1 MTSDHS
7 QRDMSTQQRSSSRIG
22 MSRRSMLK
30 ATGGTTLLGS
40 LAGCSALVPD
50 SESDGSSGGGG
61 NGGETAN
68 SVSGTQSIPSEP
80 LTIAMVTFTSG
91 AGSVLGQ
98 PAANAAE
105 MFADQ
110 LNEQGGVL
118 GEREIEIEIV
128 DEAGE
133 NTVRRFRELANDDNI
148 DFIHGYVSSAN
159 MLSVAPVAEDLN
171 QLLMILDAGSSALFE
186 EEVTDPKWVFRGCAH
201 AANGAVGAARLVA
214 QELPDATRIAGINP
228 DYAWGRSSMGL
239 FRSAL
244 EQLAP
249 DVDFV
254 SIEWPEL
261 FEKDYGPFISSM
273 LNSDP
278 DFVYTS
284 LWGGDLVTFFQQSQ
298 DRNLFEETEVGAVTG
313 TNAMTAMGTDMPE
326 DVYVTGRG
334 PGMPGI
340 LPTNP
345 LHTEFV
351 DAYTNRFGNPPFGY
365 TAFDAWQGL
374 KHYVTA
380 IERAYE
386 SLGRYPS
393 DEELI
398 PVLENSVVDTPQGW
412 VALAHANG
420 HQAVEPGVYA
430 QTANNG
436 GDYLGFK
443 NQSWFPV
450 EQVNPPQELTT
461 EEWISQFESI
471 R

>member
-1 MTSDHS
+1 MTSERSAQD
-7 QRDMSTQQRSSSRIG
+7 STAQSTSSRRWNRV
-22 MSRRSMLK
+22 SRRSMLK

-40 LAGCSALVPD
+40 LGGCQALIP
-50 SESDGSSGGGG
+50 EAETNDGGDDGGGG
-61 NGGETAN
+61 GTNN
-68 SVSGTQSIPSEP
+68 VSGTQSIPSEP
-80 LTIAMVTFTSG
+80 LTIAVVTFTSG
-91 AGSVLGQ
+91 AGAVLGQ
-98 PAANAAE
+98 PAANSAK

-110 LNEQGGVL
+110 INQNGGVL
-118 GEREIEIEIV
+118 GEREVEIQIV

-133 NTVRRFRELANDDNI
+133 DTVRRFRELANDDNI
-148 DFIHGYVSSAN
+148 DFIQGYVSSAN

-186 EEVTDPKWVFRGCAH
+186 EEVTDPKWVFRDCAH

-214 QELPDATRIAGINP
+214 RDLPEATRIAGINP
-228 DYAWGRSSMGL
+228 DYAWGRSSMRW

-249 DVDFV
+249 DVEFV

-261 FEKDYGPFISSM
+261 FEQDYGPFISSM
-273 LNSDP
+273 LNADP

-284 LWGGDLVTFFQQSQ
+284 LWGGDLVTFLQQSA
-298 DRNLFEETEVGAVTG
+298 DRNLFDQTEVGAVTG
-313 TNAMTAMGTDMPE
+313 TNAMTAMGNDMPE
-326 DVYVTGRG
+326 DIYVTGRG

-340 LPTNP
+340 LPYNP
-345 LHTEFV
+345 LHTQFV
-351 DAYTNRFGNPPFGY
+351 DAYTSRFGNPPFGY

-374 KHYVTA
+374 KLYVNA
-380 IERAYE
+380 VERAY
-386 SLGRYPS
+386 SILGRYPS

-398 PVLENSVVDTPQGW
+398 PALENSIVDTPQGW
-412 VALAHANG
+412 VPLAHANG

-430 QTANNG
+430 QTTNDNDG
-436 GDYLGFK
+436 PYLGFK
-443 NQSWFPV
+443 NESWFPV

-461 EEWISQFESI
+461 EEWVNQFEAI